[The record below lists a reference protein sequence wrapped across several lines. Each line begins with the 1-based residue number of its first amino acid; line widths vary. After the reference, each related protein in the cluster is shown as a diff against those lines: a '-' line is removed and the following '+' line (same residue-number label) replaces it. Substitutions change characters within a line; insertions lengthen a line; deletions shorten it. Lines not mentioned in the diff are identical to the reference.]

1 MGVSF
6 IPINFTWAELWVE
19 IAGWRESVTRH
30 CGMGS
35 AGPALAPGPGQP
47 LRGPGRM
54 RRCHVSLLRLVLGH
68 GCCLASVAS
77 GNPTCCWPMLATG
90 HGNADVGGSQA
101 PLARHQ
107 PGPGPGLQISPD
119 LPDWCTV
126 VPYAGQGRT
135 AGWHSGARKVP
146 GERGVTR

>member
-1 MGVSF
+1 MSR
-6 IPINFTWAELWVE
+6 FTAA
-19 IAGWRESVTRH
+19 AG
-30 CGMGS
+30 
-35 AGPALAPGPGQP
+35 AGPWLLPGLGGKWEPN
-47 LRGPGRM
+47 
-54 RRCHVSLLRLVLGH
+54 LL
-68 GCCLASVAS
+68 
-77 GNPTCCWPMLATG
+77 LATG

-135 AGWHSGARKVP
+135 AG
-146 GERGVTR
+146 